1 MVPDAHP
8 MLAPAKTKR
17 KTLSLSLL
25 AVETIAKAIPQ
36 AMAKPMLY
44 AQ

>member
-1 MVPDAHP
+1 

-17 KTLSLSLL
+17 KMLSLSLL
-25 AVETIAKAIPQ
+25 AAETIAKTSPQ